1 MAGLHAARCS
11 LFRRKNLEVM
21 EKILSLE
28 NTWKA
33 FPCLGKR
40 YVAGPE
46 LLQQQSRCNGSRH
59 RPAGW
64 VGNPGIS
71 PRAGRAK
78 ERVERCCQRL
88 DVLPRRRGKTR
99 TAAIIIKTRQ
109 RWCKQHQEA
118 ERLGGRNKGSRLGP
132 WESSPR
138 HHYLFPTSH
147 YAVARPPS
155 RLCPPIRQTRRL
167 QSPCASL
174 HRQSELLS
182 HLFRAASLSDGAAVN
197 QGSIRLLP
205 GLAARRSPALS
216 GSIAWTSAPRWPSS
230 SSVAAAALLPVICL

>member
-1 MAGLHAARCS
+1 MDPATAQMAGLVILESHRARAEP
-11 LFRRKNLEVM
+11 RKSGTLLS
-21 EKILSLE
+21 KIGRLAEETWE
-28 NTWKA
+28 NSY
-33 FPCLGKR
+33 C
-40 YVAGPE
+40 
-46 LLQQQSRCNGSRH
+46 
-59 RPAGW
+59 
-64 VGNPGIS
+64 GNNNQNS
-71 PRAGRAK
+71 ATM
-78 ERVERCCQRL
+78 VQ
-88 DVLPRRRGKTR
+88 
-99 TAAIIIKTRQ
+99 
-109 RWCKQHQEA
+109 KQHQA
-118 ERLGGRNKGSRLGP
+118 AGRLGGGNKGSRLGP

-167 QSPCASL
+167 QSPCAGL